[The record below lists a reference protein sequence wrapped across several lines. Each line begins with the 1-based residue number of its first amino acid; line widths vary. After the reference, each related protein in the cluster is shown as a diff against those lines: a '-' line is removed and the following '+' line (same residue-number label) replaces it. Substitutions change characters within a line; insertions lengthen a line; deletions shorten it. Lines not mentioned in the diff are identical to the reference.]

1 MPKTVADV
9 QITTHRA
16 SNSPWSFPE
25 TPHKPRFN
33 RQDAK
38 YAKFP
43 RRCLSAGENIE
54 FVGLGDLGVL
64 AVGQIVKLQEKT
76 MSNSHYGTVKPDTR
90 VSTTT

>member
-1 MPKTVADV
+1 LVFRPLIFALVGPIIDDEDRDKD
-9 QITTHRA
+9 R
-16 SNSPWSFPE
+16 
-25 TPHKPRFN
+25 
-33 RQDAK
+33 DK

-76 MSNSHYGTVKPDTR
+76 MR
-90 VSTTT
+90 V

>member
-1 MPKTVADV
+1 MIVVVA
-9 QITTHRA
+9 
-16 SNSPWSFPE
+16 
-25 TPHKPRFN
+25 N

-54 FVGLGDLGVL
+54 FVGLGDLGDLGVL

-76 MSNSHYGTVKPDTR
+76 MGAQQRCANSDLLPPRYR
-90 VSTTT
+90 